1 MTSSPY
7 KSKVLNFVSEKYR
20 QILDRSDRVFNQVKF
35 ATTNTIQ
42 LLLYPIY
49 VLLQTSRLAAK
60 QLEKNQ
66 KSELPQITN
75 KVNNQNTKNHQNT
88 NQPIQQ
94 ASLTT
99 IQTATP
105 QAAKPSV
112 NTSTSSRI
120 KPQSQLFPRLDIK
133 LENQDTLADNH
144 QKSELLTKDQQKQP
158 LILTAYLENKPP
170 LQLQPCA
177 EIAPNSGYMSIFWQI
192 MAWVQTSQIA
202 LWFNLFEE
210 LKLPLE
216 KNELIQ
222 QKKQYQTLPLL
233 SSSNLTFHSFISNVA
248 KNYLNPITRSLGL
261 NELLP
266 PINIEE
272 LPFESLLEVKQEEY
286 QAQNPSQKTIFT
298 SNNSVQIETIRCRE
312 NRDRSIKALTKTNEQ
327 NFSQTT
333 KNAKVSIQHYQHYSR
348 DNKPDNQQGQDCL
361 EVASV
366 SMGYIKH
373 PLEEILGWV
382 DIVMTWIEKVLA
394 QIWQWSQKKLK
405 NI

>member
-49 VLLQTSRLAAK
+49 VLLQTSRLAVK
-60 QLEKNQ
+60 QLGK
-66 KSELPQITN
+66 KASVKKPQITN
-75 KVNNQNTKNHQNT
+75 KVNNETTKNHQNT

-99 IQTATP
+99 IQTVTP
-105 QAAKPSV
+105 PAAKLPV
-112 NTSTSSRI
+112 NTSTSSLI
-120 KPQSQLFPRLDIK
+120 KPKSELFPRLDIK
-133 LENQDTLADNH
+133 FENQDTLADNH

-158 LILTAYLENKPP
+158 LILTAYLENNTP

-177 EIAPNSGYMSIFWQI
+177 EIAPNSRYMSIFWQI

-210 LKLPLE
+210 LKLPPE
-216 KNELIQ
+216 KNKLIQ
-222 QKKQYQTLPLL
+222 EKNNYQTLPLL
-233 SSSNLTFHSFISNVA
+233 SSSNLIFRDFINNIA
-248 KNYLNPITRSLGL
+248 KHYIHPITRSLGL

-272 LPFESLLEVKQEEY
+272 LPFESLLEVKQEED
-286 QAQNPSQKTIFT
+286 QVQNSSQKTIFT
-298 SNNSVQIETIRCRE
+298 SNNSANIETIRFRE
-312 NRDRSIKALTKTNEQ
+312 NRGRSIKTLTKTNEQ

-333 KNAKVSIQHYQHYSR
+333 KNAKVSIQYYSR
-348 DNKPDNQQGQDCL
+348 EDSRPDYQQEQDCL

-366 SMGYIKH
+366 SIGYIKH

-382 DIVMTWIEKVLA
+382 DVVMTWIEKVFA
-394 QIWQWSQKKLK
+394 QVWQWSQKKLK

>member
-7 KSKVLNFVSEKYR
+7 KSKVLNFISEKYR
-20 QILDRSDRVFNQVKF
+20 QILDRSDRALNQVKL

-49 VLLQTSRLAAK
+49 VLLQTSRLAVK
-60 QLEKNQ
+60 QLEKNRT
-66 KSELPQITN
+66 SELPQITN

-99 IQTATP
+99 IQTDTQPIP
-105 QAAKPSV
+105 QLSV
-112 NTSTSSRI
+112 KTSTSSLI
-120 KPQSQLFPRLDIK
+120 KPQSKLFPRLDIK
-133 LENQDTLADNH
+133 LENQNILADNH

-158 LILTAYLENKPP
+158 LILTAYLENKTP

-177 EIAPNSGYMSIFWQI
+177 EIAPNSRYMSIFWQI
-192 MAWVQTSQIA
+192 MAWVQTSKIA

-210 LKLPLE
+210 LNLVLE

-222 QKKQYQTLPLL
+222 QKKPYQTPPLL
-233 SSSNLTFHSFISNVA
+233 SSSNLTFRDFINNIA
-248 KNYLNPITRSLGL
+248 KHYLHPIIRSLGL

-272 LPFESLLEVKQEEY
+272 LPFDSLLEVKLEKDP
-286 QAQNPSQKTIFT
+286 AQNPSQKTIFT
-298 SNNSVQIETIRCRE
+298 SNNPAKIETIRCKE
-312 NRDRSIKALTKTNEQ
+312 NQDRNIKALTKANKK
-327 NFSQTT
+327 NFNCTIKNT
-333 KNAKVSIQHYQHYSR
+333 KTSIQACLRESR
-348 DNKPDNQQGQDCL
+348 PEHQQEKDYL